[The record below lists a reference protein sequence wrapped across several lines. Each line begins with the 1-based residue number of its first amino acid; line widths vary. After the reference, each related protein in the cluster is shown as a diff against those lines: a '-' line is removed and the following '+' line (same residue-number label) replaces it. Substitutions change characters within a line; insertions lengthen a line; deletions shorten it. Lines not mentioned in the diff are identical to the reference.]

1 MHQRVSL
8 SLSFQFFS
16 NNFKII
22 LSIDVRQLLYLSSHE
37 CCNLVET
44 LGIVDK
50 RLLSDLIGSWTRPVL
65 DSRFH
70 LPPCVSYLDGINAIS
85 YMHYSYKT
93 YIYIYVLD
101 KRRITYP
108 YDAFWSR
115 SESMSAVKRVMQVS
129 CTRFR
134 DENTADFAKNKG
146 TDDFSPQTP
155 PIVNT
160 LFAQLVEMK
169 RDEGT
174 VPTCCPIVDR
184 FVKNAVHVPI
194 YRFTEVGVDHDAL

>member
-1 MHQRVSL
+1 
-8 SLSFQFFS
+8 
-16 NNFKII
+16 
-22 LSIDVRQLLYLSSHE
+22 
-37 CCNLVET
+37 
-44 LGIVDK
+44 
-50 RLLSDLIGSWTRPVL
+50 
-65 DSRFH
+65 
-70 LPPCVSYLDGINAIS
+70 
-85 YMHYSYKT
+85 MHYSYKT

-134 DENTADFAKNKG
+134 DENTADFAKNEG

-160 LFAQLVEMK
+160 LFAQLVETK

>member
-93 YIYIYVLD
+93 YIYIY
-101 KRRITYP
+101 I
-108 YDAFWSR
+108 
-115 SESMSAVKRVMQVS
+115 
-129 CTRFR
+129 CTRQ
-134 DENTADFAKNKG
+134 TAYHL
-146 TDDFSPQTP
+146 SLRC
-155 PIVNT
+155 V
-160 LFAQLVEMK
+160 LVSK
-169 RDEGT
+169 RIHVCRET
-174 VPTCCPIVDR
+174 R
-184 FVKNAVHVPI
+184 NASLL
-194 YRFTEVGVDHDAL
+194 YAF